1 MTSFEIAFGQF
12 ERSTQ
17 SDQLKHTF
25 DQSIENIFE
34 TLETAEIDMN
44 PYQSMIEPIVNIN
57 FGNTFHHQNVP
68 NQRQRTNENA
78 SQKYHQNTP
87 IQQYQHKNTGQPE
100 YSQQYQPRYFQRNR
114 TSSIPYLKE
123 NCLLCGLNNKGVREL
138 LIQHDGTIYF
148 FPFRVPLYIHS
159 K

>member
-1 MTSFEIAFGQF
+1 MTSFEIYFTQF
-12 ERSTQ
+12 ERLPK

-25 DQSIENIFE
+25 DQSIENILE
-34 TLETAEIDMN
+34 TLETADIGIN
-44 PYQSMIEPIVNIN
+44 PYQSTIGHIVNRN
-57 FGNTFHHQNVP
+57 FGNTFHYHNGP
-68 NQRQRTNENA
+68 NQRQRTNKNA

-100 YSQQYQPRYFQRNR
+100 YSQQYQPRSFQRNR

-138 LIQHDGTIYF
+138 LIQHDGTI
-148 FPFRVPLYIHS
+148 
-159 K
+159 